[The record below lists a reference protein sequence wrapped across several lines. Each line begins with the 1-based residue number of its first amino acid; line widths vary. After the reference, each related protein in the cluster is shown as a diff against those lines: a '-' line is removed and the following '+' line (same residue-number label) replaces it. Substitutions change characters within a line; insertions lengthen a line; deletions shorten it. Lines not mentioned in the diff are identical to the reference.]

1 MRTSPTKRG
10 VMAPQLGGRV
20 KQPSQ
25 HLRTPIRTLSA
36 KDSEPGNPIK
46 VHYLVGAMAHS
57 FTNQEKYQHSAAR
70 PSSTLEITLNVYLI

>member
-10 VMAPQLGGRV
+10 VMAPNLGAV

-70 PSSTLEITLNVYLI
+70 PSTLEITLNVYLI